1 MPILGIKSIENSHIL
16 EDFLLISCCS
26 FVLKSSLVYSEKQKT
41 WANLNFKETEIYLG
55 YFWEAAWKGI
65 DVERRCFH
73 TLVSKPGN
81 LCSNSWKSFA
91 LRSLPTEWFTV
102 GLPSPYLSPQL
113 SLASG
118 QTTRIKLVILCERM
132 LEKFP
137 LAARVVCL
145 EMFVVTLCEA
155 INGSGFLEI
164 QRRKRQNCFLCC
176 CFLFLP
182 TTAFYWVTVRRPPGR
197 GREKGWDG
205 DLLWIDAS
213 RLNLTQRSGR
223 ESWWWSQS
231 THPSRNFSRRWE
243 GERKSKKI
251 FVPLFSPFPVYR

>member
-118 QTTRIKLVILCERM
+118 QTTRWDTDKASHLVWEDVGKVSPRCSCCLSRN
-132 LEKFP
+132 
-137 LAARVVCL
+137 VCCD
-145 EMFVVTLCEA
+145 FVWGYKWIRFFRNSETEEA
-155 INGSGFLEI
+155 ELFSLLLLFVSTHH
-164 QRRKRQNCFLCC
+164 CFLLSDCETS
-176 CFLFLP
+176 P
-182 TTAFYWVTVRRPPGR
+182 
-197 GREKGWDG
+197 RE
-205 DLLWIDAS
+205 
-213 RLNLTQRSGR
+213 R
-223 ESWWWSQS
+223 
-231 THPSRNFSRRWE
+231 E
-243 GERKSKKI
+243 GERVRRWSTLDWRIKAESHAAVGTRELMVI
-251 FVPLFSPFPVYR
+251 AVDTSF